1 MFCTN
6 GFVQRPCLP
15 FLFFSAFRAMNR
27 VIFRQ
32 HAITLNTSLEE
43 SLAAFAGPDPVMVAR
58 GIVIADGTVASLL
71 GRLHGHVSFFTITG
85 QSLSATLASIIRIGP
100 GGRMREDTVNL
111 LAFEKHALHFP
122 LKSKRPGGCRRPT

>member
-1 MFCTN
+1 
-6 GFVQRPCLP
+6 
-15 FLFFSAFRAMNR
+15 MNR

-32 HAITLNTSLEE
+32 HTITLNTSLEE

-71 GRLHGHVSFFTITG
+71 GRLHGHASFLAIIG
-85 QSLSATLASIIRIGP
+85 QSLSATLASIIRTGP
-100 GGRMREDTVNL
+100 GGRMGENTVNP

-122 LKSKRPGGCRRPT
+122 LKSKRPEGCSGPT